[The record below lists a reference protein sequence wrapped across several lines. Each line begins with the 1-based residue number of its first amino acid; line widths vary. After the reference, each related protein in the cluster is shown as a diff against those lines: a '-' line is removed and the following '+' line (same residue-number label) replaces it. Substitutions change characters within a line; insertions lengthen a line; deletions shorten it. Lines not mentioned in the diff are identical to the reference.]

1 MSENSQEEKNTNIN
15 KTRQKKN
22 IRNKYILL

>member
-1 MSENSQEEKNTNIN
+1 MSENSQEEKNPNVN